1 MRTFLGVDQSLRGTG
16 LVVLSATGDV
26 LLQRLV
32 QPASLRG
39 VARFAFIRGELR
51 EVLERYQPY
60 RAALEGYSFDSTGRV
75 FQLGELGG
83 LVQLAFWDTGVPYLT
98 VPPSSLKKFVAGNGK
113 AEKKTMLKATLDKWH
128 IDFQD
133 EDDLCDAHGLAQIL
147 RTIACDDST
156 VRYELEVIR
165 ELTAPPK
172 KPAGAA
178 KATRSKVKVSI

>member
-1 MRTFLGVDQSLRGTG
+1 MRTFFGVDQSLRGTG
-16 LVVLSATGDV
+16 LVVLNEAGDI

-32 QPASLRG
+32 QPAPLRG
-39 VARFAFIRGELR
+39 VERLAFIRSALQSA
-51 EVLERYQPY
+51 LTTYNPW

-83 LVQLAFWDTGVPYLT
+83 LVQMAFWDAQVPFIT
-98 VPPSSLKKFVAGNGK
+98 VPPASLKKFVTGSGK
-113 AEKKTMLKATLDKWH
+113 AEKAQMLKATLDKWH

-165 ELTAPPK
+165 ELLAPPK
-172 KPAGAA
+172 KPAGAT
-178 KATRSKVKVSI
+178 KATRSKVSVSL

>member
-16 LVVLSATGDV
+16 LVVLSETGV
-26 LLQRLV
+26 ILLQRLV

-39 VARFAFIRGELR
+39 VERLGFIRAELR
-51 EVLERYQPY
+51 EVLQRHQPH

-83 LVQLAFWDTGVPYLT
+83 LVQLAFWDAQVPFMM
-98 VPPSSLKKFVAGNGK
+98 VPPASLKKFVSGNGK
-113 AEKKTMLKATLDKWH
+113 AEKEQMLKATLDKWQ
-128 IDFQD
+128 IDFHE

-147 RTIACDDST
+147 RTIACDDSM

-165 ELTAPPK
+165 ELLAPPK
-172 KPAGAA
+172 KPAGAT